1 MTLVLSS
8 YLGLT
13 NEMKVTKKFVGRNK
27 EHFRQQIIA
36 PEVTSLGHPNFLP
49 VVIGDKYTI

>member
-8 YLGLT
+8 YLGFT
-13 NEMKVTKKFVGRNK
+13 NEIKVTKKFVGRNK
-27 EHFRQQIIA
+27 DCFRQQVIV

>member
-8 YLGLT
+8 YLGFT

-27 EHFRQQIIA
+27 EYFRQQVIA